1 MSLGSLL
8 HVGCG
13 GEPMPEWAVGKY
25 QEVRLDVSPDHQP
38 DVLASMTEMG
48 DIGGFDAIHCSH
60 ALEHLV
66 PHEVPTALGEFLRV
80 LKPGGFAVVFVP
92 DLQDVKAT
100 EDVLFTAPCGPVT
113 GLDLLYGLRRLLPE
127 MPYMA
132 HRTGFVQDTLAAAF
146 KAAGFSRVSTQRLE
160 NYNLMAVAV
169 K

>member
-25 QEVRLDVSPDHQP
+25 LEVRLDVSADHQP
-38 DVLASMTEMG
+38 DILASMTDMG
-48 DIGGFDAIHCSH
+48 DIGEFDAIHCCH

-66 PHEVPTALGEFLRV
+66 PHEVALALSEFQRV
-80 LKPGGFAVVFVP
+80 LKPGGFALVFVP
-92 DLQDVKAT
+92 DLQGVKAT
-100 EDVLFTAPCGPVT
+100 EDVLFTAPCGPVA
-113 GLDLLYGLRRLLPE
+113 GLDLMYGLRRLLPT

-132 HRTGFVQDTLAAAF
+132 HRTGFVQDTLSAAF
-146 KAAGFSRVSTQRLE
+146 KAAGFSRVVTQRLE
-160 NYNLMAVAV
+160 NYNLMAAAV

>member
-25 QEVRLDVSPDHQP
+25 QEVRLDVSEDHQP

-48 DIGGFDAIHCSH
+48 DIGEFDAIHCSH

-146 KAAGFSRVSTQRLE
+146 KSAGFSRVSTQRLE
-160 NYNLMAVAV
+160 NYNLMAVAI